1 VAPAVFAA
9 PATAAIA
16 RGDDAVVAAGGD
28 GTVSTVAGALAGTDT
43 AFGVLPLGTLNHF
56 ARDVGVPSDFEQA
69 VRVIAAGRVRVVDVG
84 EVNGHAFVNNSSIGL
99 YPQMVRRRD
108 AQQQRLGRGKWSAML
123 FAAIAVFRRFP
134 LLSVRIRGDD
144 VAVAMRAP
152 FVFVGNNAYQM
163 DLLDLGERTRLDD
176 GALYVYAPRCTTRL
190 GLVWLM
196 VMALFNR
203 LDQAEDFI
211 TRRVE
216 ELSIETR
223 RRALHVSVDGEVI
236 ELPGT
241 LHYTA
246 RAGAL
251 RVLTPAAGGS
261 P

>member
-1 VAPAVFAA
+1 MRVTVIVNGSAGALAAGAGGVDAAKIRAAFERVGVEADVREVAPAEFAA
-9 PATAAIA
+9 TAKAAIA

-108 AQQQRLGRGKWSAML
+108 AQPQRLGRGNWSAML

-152 FVFVGNNAYQM
+152 FVFVGNNAY
-163 DLLDLGERTRLDD
+163 LRLSNTFHGEIPDSRFGLRD
-176 GALYVYAPRCTTRL
+176 GVRC
-190 GLVWLM
+190 
-196 VMALFNR
+196 
-203 LDQAEDFI
+203 
-211 TRRVE
+211 
-216 ELSIETR
+216 
-223 RRALHVSVDGEVI
+223 
-236 ELPGT
+236 
-241 LHYTA
+241 
-246 RAGAL
+246 
-251 RVLTPAAGGS
+251 LTPAS
-261 P
+261 